1 MVEMPKNSRNIIL
14 TLMKSLK
21 TYIDDPT
28 VLLEP
33 YRANLSDLETK
44 RKDIT
49 RARVG
54 FYEQSESVTDAVD
67 AFYANLST
75 MTYGL
80 DISVR
85 RAYVNDDAS
94 RGELPLLDLKDKIID
109 WANGLDVGG
118 ITANRAYT
126 FAYIGSNAIIRN
138 DIFVTM
144 TLNFSAIKDLS
155 TTQN

>member
-1 MVEMPKNSRNIIL
+1 MPKNSRNIIL
-14 TLMKSLK
+14 TLMQDLK
-21 TYIDDPT
+21 TYIGDTT

-33 YRANLSDLETK
+33 YRANLNDLETK
-44 RKDIT
+44 RQDIT

-54 FYEQSESVTDAVD
+54 FYEQAETVTDAVD
-67 AFYANLST
+67 PGYANLST
-75 MTYGL
+75 MAYGL

-109 WANGLDVGG
+109 WASRLDAGA
-118 ITANRAYT
+118 ITDNRVFT
-126 FAYIGSNAIIRN
+126 FSYIGSNTIIRN

-144 TLNFSAIKDLS
+144 TLNFTAIKDLS